1 MTFPVTLLN
10 DLASNAV
17 VADAVHLALQ
27 AGIFEHLQQPRQP
40 AQVAATLDWQAEKT
54 AHLLE
59 LLWSVGLLVREQE
72 QYQTT
77 AETRVFLCRQSERF
91 MGDAWCF
98 RLENFRRFGQ
108 QLATLMLQPLDA
120 FTEQHE
126 HDAAWADAARRQ
138 IAQEQQ
144 ALTAT
149 RACEIAATLAQFHR
163 PATLLDMGGGPGL
176 VSVALAKRYPQLR
189 GILNDLPLTAQVAQ
203 QNFVAAGIAD
213 RFSALSDLPDEMRFD
228 VIWCSSFL
236 YFVADPAQMLA
247 RFFRLLNPGGVLI
260 SVHGEIPSQPQL
272 AAQVL
277 PAHLPLMMRGK
288 HVTHDGEL
296 SAQLCAAGFV
306 LAEQRPGVD
315 VFPLSPLTVHLAFR
329 AAVS

>member
-10 DLASNAV
+10 DLASKAV

-27 AGIFEHLQQPRQP
+27 AGIFEHLQQPRQA
-40 AQVAATLDWQAEKT
+40 AQVARTLDWQAEKT

-59 LLWSVGLLVREQE
+59 LLWSVGLLVREQD

-77 AETRVFLCRQSERF
+77 AEARVFLCRQSERF

-108 QLATLMLQPLDA
+108 QLATLMPQPLDA

-126 HDAAWADAARRQ
+126 HDAAWAEAARRQ

-149 RACEIAATLAQFHR
+149 RACEIAATLAQFNR

-176 VSVALAKRYPQLR
+176 VSVALAQRYPHLR

-203 QNFVAAGIAD
+203 QNFVAAGIDD
-213 RFSALSDLPDEMRFD
+213 RFSALSAIPDEMRFD

-236 YFVADPAQMLA
+236 YFVTEPDQMLA

-260 SVHGEIPSQPQL
+260 SVHGEIPAQPQL

-288 HVTHDGEL
+288 HVTHEGEL
-296 SAQLCAAGFV
+296 NAQLCAAGLSRV
-306 LAEQRPGVD
+306 EPWQGND
-315 VFPLSPLTVHLAFR
+315 VFPMSPLSVHLAFR
-329 AAVS
+329 AEV

>member
-10 DLASNAV
+10 ELASSAV

-27 AGIFEHLQQPRQP
+27 AGVFEHLQQPRQP
-40 AQVAATLDWQAEKT
+40 QQVATTLDWQAEKT

-59 LLWSVGLLVREQE
+59 LLWSVGLLTREHGL
-72 QYQTT
+72 YQTT
-77 AETRVFLCRQSERF
+77 TETRTFFCRDGGHF
-91 MGDAWCF
+91 IGDAWCF

-108 QLATLMLQPLDA
+108 QLATILPQPSDV
-120 FTEQHE
+120 FSEQHE
-126 HDAAWADAARRQ
+126 YDAAWADAARRQ

-149 RACEIAATLAQFHR
+149 RACEIAATLVQFDR

-176 VSVALAKRYPQLR
+176 VSIALAQRYPQLR
-189 GILNDLPLTAQVAQ
+189 GMLNDLPLTAQVAQ

-213 RFSALSDLPDEMRFD
+213 RFSAVSAIPDEQRFD

-260 SVHGEIPSQPQL
+260 SVHGEVPAQPQR
-272 AAQVL
+272 AAQML

-288 HVTHDGEL
+288 HVTHEGEMRARL
-296 SAQLCAAGFV
+296 DTAGFDRV
-306 LAEQRPGVD
+306 EHMPGTC
-315 VFPLSPLTVHLAFR
+315 VFPMSPLSVHLAFR
-329 AAVS
+329 SGGS